1 MDNMLLQINDLSIE
15 YNTFGGSAKALNKV
29 NLTIC
34 KNESV
39 GLVGE
44 TGAGKTSLALSI
56 LKILPPESSRII
68 EGSIRLNNEEI
79 LSASDKK
86 MRQIRG
92 KQISMIFQNP
102 LTSLN
107 PVFTIGEHIAMVYMN
122 HEKLSKKDAFKKAET
137 MLETV
142 GIPKYRINDYPNQ
155 FSGGMR
161 QRIGIASAL
170 ACEPDLLIADE
181 PTTALDVTIQAQV
194 LELMRELKRKFS
206 TSLLMITHNLGIV
219 AEICEKV
226 AVMYAGT
233 VVEFGA
239 TKDVFV
245 NPAHPYTKGLFK
257 AIPDIKSDAERLI
270 PILGEVPNALR
281 LPTGCKFHPRCA
293 YATEK
298 CIHSIP
304 ETVNVGEGHFA
315 NCFNLAEVKGGSN
328 NV

>member
-1 MDNMLLQINDLSIE
+1 MDEKLIQINDLSIE
-15 YNTFGGSAKALNKV
+15 YNTFSGSAKALNKV
-29 NLTIC
+29 NLTIY

-56 LKILPPESSRII
+56 LNLLPPESSKII
-68 EGSIRLNNEEI
+68 GGSIKLNGEEI
-79 LSASDKK
+79 LTASDKH

-92 KQISMIFQNP
+92 KRISMIFQNP

-122 HEKLSKKDAFKKAET
+122 HEKLSRRDAFKKAEI

-142 GIPKYRINDYPNQ
+142 GIPKYRIKDYPNQ

-161 QRIGIASAL
+161 QRVGIASAL

-194 LELMRELKRKFS
+194 LELMRELKRKFN

-233 VVEFGA
+233 IVEYGP
-239 TKDVFV
+239 TIDVFRT
-245 NPAHPYTKGLFK
+245 PAHPYTKGLFI

-270 PILGEVPNALR
+270 PIKGEVPNALK
-281 LPTGCKFHPRCA
+281 LPSGCKFHPRCV

-304 ETVNVGEGHFA
+304 ESVVVGDGHYA
-315 NCFNLAEVKGGSN
+315 NCFNLSEVEGSMKN
-328 NV
+328 G